1 MPLMSWVM
9 ICNMM
14 LQNIGMTFRATIVA
28 MARQGLAFVPAVLLL
43 PFICEKLGEPP
54 LLGIELA
61 QAVADLLSFVIALPI
76 GLTVIKEMR
85 LAMKKE

>member
-9 ICNMM
+9 LCNMM
-14 LQNIGMTFRATIVA
+14 LQTIGMTFRATIVA

-43 PFICEKLGEPP
+43 PLICEKLGEPP

-61 QAVADLLSFVIALPI
+61 QAFADLLSFVIALPL

-85 LAMKKE
+85 LSMKKE